1 MTNALTVIL
10 QSLGGALLL
19 TILSGAMGVL
29 TWGQL
34 LGMFAA
40 FSFGLLFLFAREMKR
55 RQ

>member
-1 MTNALTVIL
+1 MKSALTVLL

-19 TILSGAMGVL
+19 TVLTGAFGVL

-40 FSFGLLFLFAREMKR
+40 FAVGLWFFFAREMKR